1 MTDVLTA
8 LMQSLD
14 ERAAHRHRLDRYYAG
29 ESPLSYLSAE
39 SAKALAGIRQLSVNI
54 PRLLVDS
61 MAERLRITSFTGVDV
76 WDDWLRNDLDQMA
89 PVAHREALIVG
100 DSYVI
105 VWADQFGRPKVTVES
120 AHQVAALNDPG
131 TRAIT
136 AAVKRWETSTSTE
149 AVLYGPDEI
158 VRLRAEQTGATTA
171 GFKVVETLA
180 NPIGVVPVVRLRNG
194 DRLLGHGRS
203 EMADVLDLSDAVNKL
218 TLDLMTAS
226 EYTARPRRFATGI
239 ELTEA
244 DVLDDNGQPTG
255 DTEAENPFPESDRM
269 MIAEPEGAKFGQL
282 PGADL
287 GGYQNAVNVLMRQIS
302 AVSGLPE
309 HMLGIGGDNPT
320 SADAMRA
327 AEASLTA
334 RAQARQAQFGRSW
347 ETVARLMVAVRDG
360 VDPQRVDARVVWADP
375 STRSE
380 AQVADATV
388 KLFQSDLIPASTA
401 LARLGYTDDEITA
414 IAAARRGDVLNS
426 MSTDIGK
433 LVS

>member
-39 SAKALAGIRQLSVNI
+39 SAKALSGIRQLSVNI

-61 MAERLRITSFTGVDV
+61 MAERLRITGFTGVDV

-89 PVAHREALIVG
+89 SVAHREALIVG
-100 DSYVI
+100 DSFVM
-105 VWADQFGRPKVTVES
+105 VWGDAGGRPNVSVES
-120 AHQVAALNDPG
+120 AHQVAVLTDPG
-131 TRAIT
+131 TRQIT
-136 AAVKRWETSTSTE
+136 AAVKRWETSATTE

-171 GFKVVETLA
+171 GFKVVGTLV
-180 NPIGVVPVVRLRNG
+180 NPLGVVPVVRLRNG

-203 EMADVLDLSDAVNKL
+203 EMTDVLDLSDAVNKL

-226 EYTARPRRFATGI
+226 EYTARPRRWATGI

-255 DTEAENPFPESDRM
+255 DVEVDNPFPETDRM

-327 AEASLTA
+327 AEASLCA

-388 KLFQSDLIPASTA
+388 KLFQSGLIPASTA

-414 IAAARRGDVLNS
+414 IAAARRGDSLNS
-426 MSTDIGK
+426 MAVDLSK